1 MDVTTKRQ
9 DGSLD
14 LGMIIDETRVA
25 IADGADVICEAAF
38 SYDENYCAVDILRRK
53 GDGWDIYEVKSSTY
67 STEEKD
73 IGERLTKYAWDIAYQ
88 KWVLEHC
95 GLKVTG
101 TLLGAVEFQLCP
113 SRRP

>member
-1 MDVTTKRQ
+1 
-9 DGSLD
+9 
-14 LGMIIDETRVA
+14 MIIDETRVA

-38 SYDENYCAVDILRRK
+38 SYDGNYCAVDILRRK

-88 KWVLEHC
+88 KWQVESFLNGKEYVDPVAIKDYLE
-95 GLKVTG
+95 
-101 TLLGAVEFQLCP
+101 QLILSALF
-113 SRRP
+113 SRF